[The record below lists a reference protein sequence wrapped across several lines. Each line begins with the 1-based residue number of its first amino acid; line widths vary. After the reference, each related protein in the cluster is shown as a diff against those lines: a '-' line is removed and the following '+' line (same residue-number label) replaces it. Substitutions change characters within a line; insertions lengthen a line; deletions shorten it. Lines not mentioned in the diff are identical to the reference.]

1 MPLLHRFHM
10 LDLPPPSSLPFHSV
24 PLLPLASTPSLSS
37 SLISLMHC
45 PFPIFVHLFLA
56 TSLSVC
62 VPRFMAAETGALP
75 SSLPLLYESESVAD
89 VELQEPQNLCTSTYS
104 IVGDRFAVSLDP
116 PSLLSLRYLSLLS
129 LPPSPSAPL
138 SIPSYPPS
146 SFPLYDILCD
156 SFPSSPYFPPKFFL
170 SLIQSSTFLQ
180 SSKLDHDCSSPLHLS
195 QLLPI

>member
-116 PSLLSLRYLSLLS
+116 PSLLSLRY
-129 LPPSPSAPL
+129 
-138 SIPSYPPS
+138 YPPS